1 MQDADHADA
10 SFVSAVDNDMRT
22 HQVKPVGF
30 REIVPAVPKQRI
42 AANGQQC
49 LVNLVPVC
57 LKLIRT
63 PCLAGVTQNIDEV
76 LSCLG

>member
-1 MQDADHADA
+1 
-10 SFVSAVDNDMRT
+10 MRT

-42 AANGQQC
+42 AANGQQR

-57 LKLIRT
+57 LKRIQT
-63 PCLAGVTQNIDEV
+63 PCLAGVTKDINEV
-76 LSCLG
+76 LSCLW